1 MYLLGYRSLPTRSE
15 VEVGDLNSSSPLVVV
30 CAAVETRAGCSE
42 STREE
47 SHLEEKMV
55 VDF

>member
-1 MYLLGYRSLPTRSE
+1 M
-15 VEVGDLNSSSPLVVV
+15 
-30 CAAVETRAGCSE
+30 CAGVETRAGGLE

-55 VDF
+55 FDF